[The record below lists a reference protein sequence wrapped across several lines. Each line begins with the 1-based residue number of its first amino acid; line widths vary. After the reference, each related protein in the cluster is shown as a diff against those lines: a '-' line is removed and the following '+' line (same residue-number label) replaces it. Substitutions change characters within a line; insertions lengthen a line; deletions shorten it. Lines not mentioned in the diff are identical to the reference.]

1 MDKKN
6 YTAPMV
12 NKVSLEVKNA
22 VLGFCHSSPNMFPN
36 DELGVCGAQPGS
48 MGNPCPQTTP

>member
-6 YTAPMV
+6 YVAPSV
-12 NKVSLEVKNA
+12 SKVSLEVKNA

-36 DELGVCGAQPGS
+36 DMLGACGAQGTV
-48 MGNPCPQTTP
+48 GNPCPQTP

>member
-22 VLGFCHSSPNMFPN
+22 VLGFCHSSPNFFPK
-36 DELGVCGAQPGS
+36 EEPFGACGAQAI
-48 MGNPCPQTTP
+48 GNPCPQNP